1 MLGAHPHLLWL
12 VLATFIAGAGT
23 ELFNMGWNLAMQE
36 QVPDEML
43 SRAYSYDALGSFAA
57 MPVGQVLF
65 GPLAVAFGFTDVL
78 VVSGIVYVAVCGLVL
93 LSPEVRRLARAPRAD
108 PAPAPA

>member
-1 MLGAHPHLLWL
+1 M
-12 VLATFIAGAGT
+12 LATFIAGAGT

-36 QVPDEML
+36 HVPDEML

-78 VVSGIVYVAVCGLVL
+78 VVSGIVYVVVCGLVL
-93 LSPEVRRLARAPRAD
+93 LSPEVRRLARAPEEQPS
-108 PAPAPA
+108 PAAA